1 MGGRKGVGLCSSGPQ
16 AEGSVGA
23 KHGAIKISEE
33 ILVGEARGKA
43 KPEPRD
49 PKKSNRGTKKR
60 DQSELIYHAH
70 FGLLRAWTL
79 KEY

>member
-23 KHGAIKISEE
+23 KHGAIKVSEE

-43 KPEPRD
+43 KLEPRD
-49 PKKSNRGTKKR
+49 PKK
-60 DQSELIYHAH
+60 
-70 FGLLRAWTL
+70 
-79 KEY
+79 